1 MFLLGMMSDY
11 LNLMVFVA
19 VVPAIVLMVLVYQQD
34 KIEHEPVWL
43 IAKLFGFGC
52 LSTFLAMILE
62 IIADRIITAA
72 IPNTGSWLYLIIS
85 NFIGVAIIEEGC
97 KLLFVHIGTWNS
109 PEFNYRYDGIVYA
122 VAVSLGFAAL
132 ENIEYVFNFGIQVAP
147 SRGILAIPLH
157 CICGIFMGHY
167 YGEAKMAQVRGYS
180 GAEKRNHFFSL
191 FVPMMLHGFYDF
203 AASSENDVITVIF
216 FVYVIVLDIIAFRSV
231 RKFSREDMPLSD
243 YQSYQQNG
251 FDFWR

>member
-1 MFLLGMMSDY
+1 MFLLGMMSNY

-19 VVPAIVLMVLVYQQD
+19 VIPAIILMVLVYQQD
-34 KIEHEPVWL
+34 KIEHEPVGL
-43 IAKLFGFGC
+43 IIRLFLYGC
-52 LSTFLAMILE
+52 ASTFLAMILE
-62 IIADRIITAA
+62 MIASRIITAA
-72 IPNTGSWLYLIIS
+72 IPDTSSWLYLIIN

-97 KLLFVHIGTWNS
+97 KLLFCRLGTWNN

-147 SRGILAIPLH
+147 SRGLLAIPLH
-157 CICGIFMGHY
+157 CICGIFMGHF
-167 YGEAKMAQVRGYS
+167 YGQAKMAEVRGYP
-180 GAEKRNHFFSL
+180 GAEKRNNFFSL

-203 AASSENDVITVIF
+203 AASSENDIITIIF

-243 YQSYQQNG
+243 YQNYQDNG
-251 FDFWR
+251 FNYWR